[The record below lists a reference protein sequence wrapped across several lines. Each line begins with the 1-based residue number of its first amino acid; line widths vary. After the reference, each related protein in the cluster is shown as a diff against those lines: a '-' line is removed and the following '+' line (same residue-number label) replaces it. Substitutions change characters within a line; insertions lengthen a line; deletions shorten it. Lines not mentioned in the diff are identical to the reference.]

1 MTSKNDLKISPT
13 QYLEEAANLPG
24 TIVSL
29 RTRLFSEI
37 IKTAS

>member
-24 TIVSL
+24 AIVSHVN
-29 RTRLFSEI
+29 SQ
-37 IKTAS
+37 IKF